1 MRETRMKIDNYDI
14 VISYNERKNVY
25 GLWIDDRLCIELTED
40 QINVF
45 ITFINHSIE
54 FINKI
59 KSITNE
65 DTKI

>member
-1 MRETRMKIDNYDI
+1 MRETRMKINNYDI
-14 VISYNERKNVY
+14 VISYCDRKNLY
-25 GLWIDDRLCIELTED
+25 QLWIDDRLCIEFEEN

-45 ITFINHSIE
+45 TTFINHSIE
-54 FINKI
+54 FISKI